1 MATKSEADEPKPQ
14 TEREVKDPYPAAE
27 ERPYE
32 KAAKKK

>member
-1 MATKSEADEPKPQ
+1 MPTKSDTDESKAP
-14 TEREVKDPYPAAE
+14 TEREVKNPYPAAD

>member
-1 MATKSEADEPKPQ
+1 MTEKTEKAEKVEQ
-14 TEREVKDPYPAAE
+14 TERPVKDPYPAAD